1 MGGGPADRTP
11 PDRRMTQ
18 LLFRAVPAPQ
28 TLPGWLPDAARRYV
42 DHVGRGRSLREL
54 ARAEGVHPS
63 TVLRQ
68 VRRTENRRDD
78 PLIDE
83 ALAGLCAACA
93 PLSAPE
99 KETADMTVT
108 ANAGRLPDETVIER
122 EARRI
127 LRRLSESGAF
137 LAVAPEMEKAAV
149 FRERPGARPARTAV
163 VDRAVAHAFA
173 LKEWIACFRTGRLTA
188 YEITGVGRAALK
200 RLLAAEG
207 EGRPA
212 VPGGFAEASAPFAD
226 QHRDWDEREVSGAPG
241 QPRERIRVTTSESPL
256 AALARRRE
264 KDGKPFLSRAQ
275 VEAGERL
282 REDFELAQMGVRVT
296 QNWERFLVAG
306 SQAGFRPDGG
316 PQGRGAEAARDRL
329 GDALSALGPGL
340 GDIVLRV
347 CCHLEGLETAEKR
360 MGWSARSGKIVL
372 RIALDRLRRHY
383 EERHGRHGPLIG

>member
-1 MGGGPADRTP
+1 MAQP
-11 PDRRMTQ
+11 M
-18 LLFRAVPAPQ
+18 
-28 TLPGWLPDAARRYV
+28 LPGWLPDAARRYV

-68 VRRTENRRDD
+68 VRRTESRRDD

-83 ALAGLCAACA
+83 VLAGLCAACT
-93 PLSAPE
+93 PLQPDS
-99 KETADMTVT
+99 KETAEMALT
-108 ANAGRLPDETVIER
+108 ARADRLPDEAVIER

-137 LAVAPEMEKAAV
+137 LAIAPEMEKAAV

-173 LKEWIACFRTGRLTA
+173 LKEWIACFRAGRLTA
-188 YEITGVGRAALK
+188 YEITSVGRAALK

-207 EGRPA
+207 GGRPTA
-212 VPGGFAEASAPFAD
+212 PSGFAEAPAPFAD
-226 QHRDWDEREVSGAPG
+226 QHRDWTEREVPG
-241 QPRERIRVTTSESPL
+241 GLGKPRERVRVTCSESPL

-282 REDFELAQMGVRVT
+282 REDFEIAQMGPNVT
-296 QNWERFLVAG
+296 QNWERFLVPGAAPGYRADAG
-306 SQAGFRPDGG
+306 PGHGSD
-316 PQGRGAEAARDRL
+316 AARRRL
-329 GDALSALGPGL
+329 ADALADLGPGL
-340 GDIVLRV
+340 GDVVLRV
-347 CCHLEGLETAEKR
+347 CCYLEGLETAEKR
-360 MGWSARSGKIVL
+360 LGWSARSGKIVL
-372 RIALDRLRRHY
+372 RIALERLCQHY
-383 EERHGRHGPLIG
+383 EQKHGRFAPMIG